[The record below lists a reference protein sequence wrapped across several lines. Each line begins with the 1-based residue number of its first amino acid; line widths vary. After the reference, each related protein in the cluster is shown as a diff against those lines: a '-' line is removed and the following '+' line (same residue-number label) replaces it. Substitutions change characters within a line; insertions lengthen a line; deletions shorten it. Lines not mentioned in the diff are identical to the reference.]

1 MYRLYK
7 AKRDGKANELLYLGD
22 KCEVYLNLIKI
33 LLEGGGGIKGT
44 VSVIS
49 SDPSCKDGNAR
60 LTMVALKPLSYQ

>member
-1 MYRLYK
+1 MSYYTWVINVK
-7 AKRDGKANELLYLGD
+7 YIST
-22 KCEVYLNLIKI
+22 YLNLIKI